1 MSAIRYEVRDNVA
14 EILLDNPPVNA
25 LDRGLMEDL
34 LATLERAGRD
44 NEVGAVIIAS
54 AVPGRFCAGL
64 DLGTYLKSSPA
75 DAREIVDA
83 LYARLCDIQFNLGK
97 PSIAAISG
105 AARGGGMSLAI
116 SCDMIVAADNATFGY
131 PEIEIGLLPAIHYT
145 HLPRIVGR
153 YRAFDLLFT
162 GRAFGAHE
170 ALEIGLISRSVP
182 EAKVMEEARSLARQF
197 AAKSPQ
203 LMRMGRKA
211 FMHAIDSDYR
221 RGISGAVNLISAVIG
236 TEDSKEGLTAFV
248 EKRKPVWKP
257 RKV

>member
-1 MSAIRYEVRDNVA
+1 MSAIRYAVRDQVA

-25 LDRGLMEDL
+25 LDRPLMDDL
-34 LATLERAGRD
+34 LATLEGAGRD
-44 NEVGAVIIAS
+44 AGVGAVVIGS

-64 DLGTYLKSSPA
+64 DLGTYLGSSPA
-75 DAREIVDA
+75 EARDIVES

-116 SCDMIVAADNATFGY
+116 SCDMIVAADNASFGY

-162 GRAFGAHE
+162 GRTFDVRE
-170 ALEIGLISRSVP
+170 AMDIGLISRAVP
-182 EAKVMEEARSLARQF
+182 EADLLEAARALGRQF

-203 LMRMGRKA
+203 LMRIGRKA
-211 FMHAIDSDYR
+211 FMHALDSDYR
-221 RGISGAVNLISAVIG
+221 RGIAGAVDLIGAVIA

-248 EKRKPVWKP
+248 EKRKPRWRP
-257 RKV
+257 R

>member
-25 LDRGLMEDL
+25 LDRGLMDDL
-34 LATLERAGRD
+34 LATLEGAGRD
-44 NEVGAVIIAS
+44 DAVGAVIIAS
-54 AVPGRFCAGL
+54 AVAGRFCAGL
-64 DLGTYLKSSPA
+64 DLGTYLKSSPGE
-75 DAREIVDA
+75 ARDIVES

-97 PSIAAISG
+97 PSIAAIAG

-116 SCDMIVAADNATFGY
+116 SCDMIVAADSATFGY

-162 GRAFGAHE
+162 GRAFGARE
-170 ALEIGLISRSVP
+170 ALDIGLISRAVP
-182 EAKVMEEARSLARQF
+182 EAMLMEEARILARQF

-211 FMHAIDSDYR
+211 FMHAIDADYR
-221 RGISGAVNLISAVIG
+221 RGVAGAVNLISAVIG

-248 EKRKPVWKP
+248 EKRKPNWKP
-257 RKV
+257 RKA

>member
-1 MSAIRYEVRDNVA
+1 
-14 EILLDNPPVNA
+14 
-25 LDRGLMEDL
+25 
-34 LATLERAGRD
+34 
-44 NEVGAVIIAS
+44 
-54 AVPGRFCAGL
+54 
-64 DLGTYLKSSPA
+64 LGTYLKSSPA

-257 RKV
+257 RKA